1 MQPRYRPGMYGNN
14 SSAYVPTQDIEGY
27 RAGGLLGNGPRSMP
41 GGVQQQMQTQMP
53 QRPMVHQPPPNG
65 QMPGG
70 MPPMGG
76 GYNGSGINPGAGRP
90 DMYPMQAGQSPM
102 QPPMVHQR
110 PPQGMPYMPGTPSYG
125 ANISDMREMTYGNR
139 MGQPSMPGNPN
150 MQPGMQPNIGAPNRI
165 GQFQDQRQM
174 MPQQSPYQVMGGPS
188 AGFGNPYNRY

>member
-90 DMYPMQAGQSPM
+90 DMYPMQPGGQSPM

-110 PPQGMPYMPGTPSYG
+110 PPQGMPDMPGGPSNQPVNG
-125 ANISDMREMTYGNR
+125 
-139 MGQPSMPGNPN
+139 GQSWGGQMPGNPN
-150 MQPGMQPNIGAPNRI
+150 MPGGMQPNIGMP
-165 GQFQDQRQM
+165 QRQM
-174 MPQQSPYQVMGGPS
+174 QDPYRVMGGPS
-188 AGFGNPYNRY
+188 ATFGRRYSQF